1 MERKSFQDYLWG
13 TAVSSGMW
21 IFGIIVGLCGLAG
34 YFFAPDIKIPLKYLL
49 AALFIIFP
57 FIYIPLKTAYMIY
70 EDFLK
75 KISSS
80 PLTPKIIKVKTPSKF
95 YDTSIAEI
103 ITEPTPTLTHGT
115 IVSIYFLVSEFEEL
129 IALGEVI
136 NVQQDDKIVHV
147 LITHD
152 YDLKKYQDNIMKND
166 KETLEKIVLKSA
178 IPSFILSGAL
188 NFG

>member
-13 TAVSSGMW
+13 SAVSSGMG
-21 IFGIIVGLCGLAG
+21 IFGIIAGACSLAA
-34 YFFAPDIKIPLKYLL
+34 YFFAPDIEIPLKYLL
-49 AALFIIFP
+49 AVLFIMFP
-57 FIYIPLKTAYMIY
+57 LIYIGSKTAYTIY

-75 KISSS
+75 NISRP
-80 PLTPKIIKVKTPSKF
+80 PLIPKIIKVKAPSKF
-95 YDTSIAEI
+95 YDTSIAVI
-103 ITEPTPTLTHGT
+103 ITEPTTTLTQGT

-136 NVQQDDKIVHV
+136 NVQQDDKKVHV

-166 KETLEKIVLKSA
+166 KETLEKIVLKSV
-178 IPSFILSGAL
+178 IPSFILSGAF